1 MRLAI
6 AMNNVVVNIIDA
18 PSVAVG
24 KAVYP
29 GATVFDAA
37 GVALG
42 WVKQGSGWVPPTPV
56 VMPAGL
62 THLQFI
68 LHVQDV
74 GGVSDADLVAAK
86 ADPNLAAFWLKFD
99 MATSLERDNPTTQ
112 AGLQALVM
120 TGHLT
125 EQARQAVIDEWPSA

>member
-6 AMNNVVVNIIDA
+6 AINNVVVNIIDA

-37 GVALG
+37 GVAMG
-42 WVKQGSGWVPPTPV
+42 WVKQGSSWVAPAPVFTP
-56 VMPAGL
+56 ASL

-68 LHVQDV
+68 EHVQAV
-74 GGVSDADLVAAK
+74 GGVSDAELVAAK
-86 ADPNLAAFWLKFD
+86 ADANLAAFWLKFD
-99 MATSLERDNPTTQ
+99 MATSLERDNATTQ
-112 AGLQALVM
+112 AGLAALVA

-125 EQARQAVIDEWPSA
+125 ELASQAIIDEWPSA